1 MRASDA
7 DREEI
12 AERLRKA
19 TVEGRLVAEELEQRL
34 EGAFSARTYGEL
46 DTLVADLPAER
57 PVRRATPTRSYIA
70 PAIGLAIL
78 IPIALALIAA
88 VMFVIV
94 SVFAAWGLWI
104 VLGWWCFGHRSRAR
118 SHRRSAQPATQ
129 WQDGR
134 ASARS
139 GGWV

>member
-7 DREEI
+7 DRELI
-12 AERLRKA
+12 AERLRHA

-34 EGAFSARTYGEL
+34 EAAFSARTYGEL
-46 DTLVADLPAER
+46 DTLVADLPVAQ
-57 PVRRATPTRSYIA
+57 PQRRQTTTRSYIA

-104 VLGWWCFGHRSRAR
+104 VLGWWCFGHRSRIR
-118 SHRRSAQPATQ
+118 GQRRSAHATTQ

-139 GGWV
+139 GGWL